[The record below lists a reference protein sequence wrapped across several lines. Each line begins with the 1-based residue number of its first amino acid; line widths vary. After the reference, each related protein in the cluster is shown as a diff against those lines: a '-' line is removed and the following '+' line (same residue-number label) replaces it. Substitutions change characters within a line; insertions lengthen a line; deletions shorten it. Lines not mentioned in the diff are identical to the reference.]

1 MGIDLNLGL
10 AFVAG
15 LLSFLSPC
23 ILPLIP
29 AYLSLMGGTSLQD
42 LKESGSKRLGA
53 FVNTVFFVIGFSIV
67 FMVLGILFSTTF
79 ALLSGATRII
89 NIVAGSIVVVL
100 GFNFIFDFWKVLN
113 FEKRFQVEKRPTSK
127 PAALL
132 FGMAF
137 GAGWSPCI
145 GPILSSIL
153 FLAGSTGSFVR
164 AIVLLSVY
172 SLGLGLPFLLTGLFL
187 PFALRQLDRAKKHL
201 RTIKIV
207 SGGFLV
213 FIGALIIFGRLQQ
226 LNILLF
232 SFAYKLETW
241 EVDNPIVARNVFG
254 AVFFIF
260 FALVLAFYIRKGL
273 ARRTEESAGST
284 VQPIGPGGQD
294 KPPPDGGTAVAKPL
308 SSAGSAWF
316 RPVRLFFLLAFLSG
330 GVLSLTGVIN
340 VSKILSAWFSFQGI

>member
-1 MGIDLNLGL
+1 MGIDLNLGI
-10 AFVAG
+10 AFAAG

-42 LKESGSKRLGA
+42 LKESGTRRLGA

-67 FMVLGILFSTTF
+67 FMALGILFSTTF
-79 ALLSGATRII
+79 SLLGGVTRII

-113 FEKRFQVEKRPTSK
+113 FEKRFQIEKRPTSK
-127 PAALL
+127 PASLL

-153 FLAGSTGSFVR
+153 FLAGSTGSLGR
-164 AIVLLSVY
+164 AIILLSVY

-187 PFALRQLDRAKKHL
+187 PFALRQLDRMKKHL

-207 SGGFLV
+207 SGGFLI

-226 LNILLF
+226 LNILL
-232 SFAYKLETW
+232 STFAYRLETW
-241 EVDNPIVARNVFG
+241 DTENPIVARSVFG
-254 AVFFIF
+254 AVFFFLTSLVSIF
-260 FALVLAFYIRKGL
+260 YVRKVLNVGRPPATTDSSESPPGAHGVATRSGWIRP
-273 ARRTEESAGST
+273 A
-284 VQPIGPGGQD
+284 
-294 KPPPDGGTAVAKPL
+294 
-308 SSAGSAWF
+308 
-316 RPVRLFFLLAFLSG
+316 RLFFLLVFLSG
-330 GVLSLTGVIN
+330 GVLSFSGVIN
-340 VSKILSAWFSFQGI
+340 FSKFLSSWFSFQGI

>member
-1 MGIDLNLGL
+1 MGTGIDLNLGL
-10 AFVAG
+10 AFIAG

-29 AYLSLMGGTSLQD
+29 AYLSLMGGTTIQG
-42 LKESGSKRLGA
+42 LKESGSRRFGA

-79 ALLSGATRII
+79 ALLSGVTRII
-89 NIVAGSIVVVL
+89 NIAAGAIVVFL

-113 FEKRFQVEKRPTSK
+113 FEKRFQVERRPTSK
-127 PAALL
+127 PASLL

-153 FLAGSTGSFVR
+153 FLAGSTGSFAR
-164 AIVLLSVY
+164 ALVLLSVY

-187 PFALRQLDRAKKHL
+187 PFALRQLDRVKKHL

-207 SGGFLV
+207 SGGFLI
-213 FIGALIIFGRLQQ
+213 FIGALIIFGRLQK

-232 SFAYKLETW
+232 SFAYRLETW
-241 EVDNPIVARNVFG
+241 EAENPIAARIAFG
-254 AVFFIF
+254 AVFFVF
-260 FALVLAFYIRKGL
+260 FVLNLVFYLRKMRTSSAQIADL
-273 ARRTEESAGST
+273 SRRNAAPSASPADPPAAGSR
-284 VQPIGPGGQD
+284 P
-294 KPPPDGGTAVAKPL
+294 
-308 SSAGSAWF
+308 AWIC
-316 RPVRLFFLLAFLSG
+316 PARLFFLFVFLSG
-330 GVLSLTGVIN
+330 GVLSLTGVLN
-340 VSKILSAWFSFQGI
+340 FSKFLSAWFSFQGI